1 MQKYSP
7 RIPWLETLRRRIV
20 PGVLFLC
27 HTFPPIIAYHSAE
40 RLNPSPGK
48 DSKEFKDRPWRTCDL
63 SDLPGILSE
72 SYYLYMIP
80 VASGSSHASI
90 PLAAVNKLLIRLFRL
105 NIRRW
110 QVAITV
116 PVRNIDPTLTGVIRC
131 DSNPCHM
138 IIYSRR
144 WQVQGLP
151 RLPLILPEITSGAT
165 LSSYIHNILSF

>member
-1 MQKYSP
+1 MFFLQKYSP
-7 RIPWLETLRRRIV
+7 RIPWLEEDCSRCSI
-20 PGVLFLC
+20 PMP
-27 HTFPPIIAYHSAE
+27 HFPAYHSLSFGRKIE
-40 RLNPSPGK
+40 SESRK
-48 DSKEFKDRPWRTCDL
+48 RFKDRPWRTCDL
-63 SDLPGILSE
+63 SDLPGILLSE

-80 VASGSSHASI
+80 VASESSHASI

-116 PVRNIDPTLTGVIRC
+116 PVRNIEPTLTGVIRC

-151 RLPLILPEITSGAT
+151 RLPLILPVAQPRVD
-165 LSSYIHNILSF
+165 L